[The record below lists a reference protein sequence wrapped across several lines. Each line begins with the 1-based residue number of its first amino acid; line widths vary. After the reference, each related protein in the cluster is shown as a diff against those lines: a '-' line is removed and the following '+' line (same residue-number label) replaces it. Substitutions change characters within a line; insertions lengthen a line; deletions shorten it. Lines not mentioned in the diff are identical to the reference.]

1 MGDGSLVT
9 LHATDGAQAAVS
21 LHGAQL
27 LSWQPAGERE
37 QIYASPTSHPAAGK
51 ALRGGAPICFPQ
63 FAQRG
68 PLAKHG
74 FARTSRWE
82 LVTGPSL
89 GAVSEA
95 TFQLD
100 STMVAPGW
108 EHAFCLVLV
117 VKLGPG
123 WLELNLQA
131 ANTGRQAFD
140 FTGAIHTYF
149 AVDDVRQATVSGL
162 QGLRYEDSAGGA
174 VVKEDAERAVTFTG
188 EVDRIYFGA
197 PAEVDLVGGG
207 MPRRK
212 ILQQGFADTVVWN
225 PGPVK
230 AATLGDMP
238 TEDWVRMVC
247 VEAAVVGSPVHL
259 PPGKTW
265 RGMQRISVIPE
276 QGTTKTA

>member
-1 MGDGSLVT
+1 MDDGTLVT
-9 LHATDGAQAAVS
+9 LHATDGSQAAVS

-27 LSWQPAGERE
+27 LSWRPAGGRE
-37 QIYASPTSHPAAGK
+37 QIYTSPTSHPAAGK

-68 PLAKHG
+68 PLPKHG

-82 LVTGPSL
+82 LVTGPSV
-89 GAVSEA
+89 GSVSEA

-100 STMVAPGW
+100 SSMVASSW

-123 WLELNLQA
+123 WLELHLQA

-140 FTGAIHTYF
+140 FTAAIHTYF
-149 AVDDVRQATVSGL
+149 AVDDVRQARVRGL
-162 QGLRYEDSAGGA
+162 QALRYEDSAGGA
-174 VVKEDAERAVTFTG
+174 VVKEDPAAEVTFAG
-188 EVDRIYFGA
+188 EVDRIYFGS
-197 PAEVDLVGGG
+197 PAEVELLGGD
-207 MPRRK
+207 MPRRR

-225 PGPVK
+225 PGPAK

-238 TEDWVRMVC
+238 AEDWVRIVC
-247 VEAAVVGSPVHL
+247 VEAAVVEGPVAL
-259 PPGKTW
+259 APGKTW
-265 RGMQRISVIPE
+265 RGMQRISVIP
-276 QGTTKTA
+276 A